1 MSKLATKL
9 DKVKEFTN
17 VNDFGRMK
25 AEDLKVSW
33 KESESQFRENPENAI
48 GASSPAVEIP
58 ELKRS

>member
-33 KESESQFRENPENAI
+33 KESES
-48 GASSPAVEIP
+48 
-58 ELKRS
+58 